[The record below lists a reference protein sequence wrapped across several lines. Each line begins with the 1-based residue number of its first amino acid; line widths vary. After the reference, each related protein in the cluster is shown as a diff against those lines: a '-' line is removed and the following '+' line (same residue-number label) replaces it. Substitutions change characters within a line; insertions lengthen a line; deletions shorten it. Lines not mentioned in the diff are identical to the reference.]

1 LENSE
6 TNNMYEDINYT
17 VNDPVAIIEF
27 NREDR
32 LNAASDKMLA
42 ELRHACAA
50 AEADPAVVGIIIT
63 GKGRGFCAGRDIAPG
78 GASGPS
84 KPEGDGSLPVELGDP
99 EIGEGYA
106 RSYAYLATLRKPVI
120 AAVNGPCVGL
130 GFVLAMMCDM
140 RYIAEEAYFMSA
152 FGQRGLV
159 AENGI
164 SWILPRVVGI
174 GRAMEIL
181 WSSRKVRGPE
191 AAQLGLAEKCVPAD
205 QLVAEA
211 SAFIEMLA
219 DTIAPSSLHAMKKQ
233 LYRSLESDF
242 GSAFDESR
250 EALAAAREGGDIEEG
265 MTAFRE
271 KRKPNFN
278 RIGNK

>member
-1 LENSE
+1 LPDTIE
-6 TNNMYEDINYT
+6 YEDINYT
-17 VNDPVAIIEF
+17 VEDPVAIIEF

-42 ELRHACAA
+42 ELRHACAQ
-50 AEADPAVVGIIIT
+50 AEADSAVVGIIIT

-99 EIGEGYA
+99 DVGEGYA

-140 RYIAEEAYFMSA
+140 RYIAEDAYFMSA

-164 SWILPRVVGI
+164 AWMMPRMIGI
-174 GRAMEIL
+174 GRSLEIL

-191 AAQLGLAEKCVPAD
+191 AAELGLAEKCVPGD
-205 QLVAEA
+205 QLIDEA
-211 SAFIEMLA
+211 KAFIQMLA
-219 DTIAPSSLHAMKKQ
+219 DTVAPSSIHAMKKQ
-233 LYRSLESDF
+233 LFRSLELDF
-242 GSAFDESR
+242 GTAFDESR
-250 EALAAAREGGDIEEG
+250 QALAEARASGDVTEG

-271 KRKPNFN
+271 KRPPNFK
-278 RIGNK
+278 RIGAD

>member
-1 LENSE
+1 
-6 TNNMYEDINYT
+6 MYEDIIYN
-17 VNDPVAIIEF
+17 VEDPVAIIEF

-42 ELRHACAA
+42 ELRHACAQ

-63 GKGRGFCAGRDIAPG
+63 GKGRGFCAGRDITPG

-99 EIGEGYA
+99 EVGDGYA
-106 RSYAYLATLRKPVI
+106 RSYAYLAILRKPVI

-140 RYIAEEAYFMSA
+140 RYVAEEKGYFMTA

-164 SWILPRVVGI
+164 AWMMPRMVGI
-174 GRAMEIL
+174 GNALEIM
-181 WSSRKVRGPE
+181 WSSRKVGGPE
-191 AAQLGLAEKCVPAD
+191 AVQLGIAQKCVPGE
-205 QLVAEA
+205 QLLSEA
-211 SAFIEMLA
+211 KAFIQMLA
-219 DTIAPSSLHAMKKQ
+219 DTNAPSSIHAMKKQ
-233 LYRSLESDF
+233 LYRSLEQDF
-242 GSAFDESR
+242 GSAFDEAR
-250 EALAAAREGGDIEEG
+250 DALAAARAGSDVEEG

-271 KRKPNFN
+271 KRKPNFK
-278 RIGNK
+278 RIGDDGA